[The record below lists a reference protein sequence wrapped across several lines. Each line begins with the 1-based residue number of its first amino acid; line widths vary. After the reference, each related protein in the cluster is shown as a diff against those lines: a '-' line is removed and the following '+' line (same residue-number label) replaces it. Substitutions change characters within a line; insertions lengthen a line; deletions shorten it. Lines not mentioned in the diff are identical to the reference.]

1 MGVATCND
9 SRPAKFPS
17 PSTGPACVL
26 QHFQPPFLFLR
37 KRTENK
43 VDFGGRDRF
52 LKRTRVKLLRR
63 LERQMPCRR
72 DPGCLLLLRLL
83 LLPQRAEAG
92 CVNTPLLSFI
102 LPLLPICGA
111 LRALRPDLVRPVDP
125 HRPSIYPVLASI
137 QPSPFH
143 LPSLCLPDRPA
154 P

>member
-1 MGVATCND
+1 MAIYWPGM
-9 SRPAKFPS
+9 RPATFS
-17 PSTGPACVL
+17 AT
-26 QHFQPPFLFLR
+26 FLFLR

-43 VDFGGRDRF
+43 VAFGGWDCF
-52 LKRTRVKLLRR
+52 LKRTRAKLLRR

-83 LLPQRAEAG
+83 LLPQRAEAR
-92 CVNTPLLSFI
+92 CVNTPLLSLI

-111 LRALRPDLVRPVDP
+111 PRALRPDLVRPVDP
-125 HRPSIYPVLASI
+125 HLPSIYPLLASI

-143 LPSLCLPDRPA
+143 LPSLCLPHRPA

>member
-1 MGVATCND
+1 MGVATSND
-9 SRPAKFPS
+9 SRPAKFPW
-17 PSTGPACVL
+17 PSTGQACVL
-26 QHFQPPFLFLR
+26 QHFQPLFCFCGNAL
-37 KRTENK
+37 KNK
-43 VDFGGRDRF
+43 VAFGGWDRF
-52 LKRTRVKLLRR
+52 LQRTRAKLLRR

-83 LLPQRAEAG
+83 LLPQRAEAR
-92 CVNTPLLSFI
+92 CVNTPLLSLI

-125 HRPSIYPVLASI
+125 HLPSIYPLLASI

-143 LPSLCLPDRPA
+143 LPSLCLPHRPA